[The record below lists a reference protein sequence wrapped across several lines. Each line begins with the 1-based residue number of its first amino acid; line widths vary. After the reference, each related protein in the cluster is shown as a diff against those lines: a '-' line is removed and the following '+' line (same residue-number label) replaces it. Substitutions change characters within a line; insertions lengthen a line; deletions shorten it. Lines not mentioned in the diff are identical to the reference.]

1 LTMDFQSYREK
12 RKELIDAALDKEL
25 PPETEPPAIIHQA
38 MRYAIFPGGKRLRP
52 LLTLAAA
59 EAVGG
64 DGLSTVPTQAD
75 REVLPTA
82 CALELIHAYS
92 LIHDDLPALDN
103 DDYRRGKLSAHK
115 VFGEDIAILAGDA
128 LLTLAFRLISRNG
141 EEKGSERSSVPAVI
155 GAVARAVGTAGMIGG
170 QVDDL
175 KPEGHKMT
183 LVHLESIHRRKTGA
197 LLKVC
202 LQAGAILGRGRQE
215 EISILSRYGES
226 IGLAF
231 QIADDILDAPGE
243 EKGKASYPALI
254 GLEESRKR
262 VKELTGKAKAELSSL
277 RGEREILEKIADSI
291 LERSF
296 NSVLFSYPG

>member
-1 LTMDFQSYREK
+1 MTMDFQSYREE
-12 RKELIDAALDKEL
+12 RRELIDAALDKEL
-25 PPETEPPAIIHQA
+25 PPETEPPAIIHRA

-59 EAVGG
+59 EAVGS
-64 DGLSTVPTQAD
+64 DGLSTVPTQVD

-82 CALELIHAYS
+82 CAFELIHAYS

-103 DDYRRGKLSAHK
+103 DDYRRGKLSSHK
-115 VFGEDIAILAGDA
+115 AFGEDIAILAGDA
-128 LLTLAFRLISRNG
+128 LLTLAFELISRNG
-141 EEKGSERSSVPAVI
+141 EEKGIEKSSIPIVI
-155 GAVARAVGTAGMIGG
+155 GEVARAVGTAGMIGG

-175 KPEGHKMT
+175 QPQRNEIT
-183 LVHLESIHRRKTGA
+183 LVHLESIHHRKTGA

-202 LQAGAILGRGRQE
+202 LQAGAILGGGRQE

-231 QIADDILDAPGE
+231 QIADDILDAQGE

-262 VKELTGKAKAELSSL
+262 VKELTGKAKEEISSL
-277 RGEREILEKIADSI
+277 RGEREVLEKIADSI
-291 LERSF
+291 LERS
-296 NSVLFSYPG
+296 LRT